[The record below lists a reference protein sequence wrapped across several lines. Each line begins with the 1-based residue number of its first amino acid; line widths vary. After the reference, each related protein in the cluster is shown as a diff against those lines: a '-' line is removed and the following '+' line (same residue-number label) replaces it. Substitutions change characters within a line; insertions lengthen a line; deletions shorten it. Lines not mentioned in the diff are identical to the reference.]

1 MNFFLPM
8 AKAHVNIATAWHSPK
23 VEVNHKNI
31 GTLNCIILSSK
42 WKLDN
47 SNMKSSKEFIG
58 DLDQHES
65 VHREL
70 NKATGIDQ
78 SQVNPIALRKA
89 KIAYNFVLSV
99 FG

>member
-1 MNFFLPM
+1 
-8 AKAHVNIATAWHSPK
+8 
-23 VEVNHKNI
+23 
-31 GTLNCIILSSK
+31 
-42 WKLDN
+42 
-47 SNMKSSKEFIG
+47 MKSSKEFIG

-89 KIAYNFVLSV
+89 KIAYNFVLLSAL
-99 FG
+99 GLK